1 ATANAA
7 DVVILLES
15 GVVVGP
21 GWLDHLLVAFAA
33 DPQNGLAG
41 PSTNHAWNEQCVF
54 PHSKGTLAEVTRTAR
69 DALNRF
75 GGEVR
80 TLEPLYSLVDFCYAV
95 RREVIE
101 VIGAADES
109 YGLGPCWEM
118 DYNVRA
124 ARAGFRG
131 VWACA
136 AYVYRAPFTVR
147 RRREEALRFEASKR
161 RYQDKFCGRRLRGE
175 RGPYRSH
182 CRGDACPNFAP
193 AAPSPS

>member
-1 ATANAA
+1 MSVSLMKRVCIGIHVHAEPERLHATLVSLRSHTTFPYDLLLLPDGPDTATQVALAALREVPQLPTTDPRGAPACFNRLATANAA

-15 GVVVGP
+15 GAVVGP

-80 TLEPLYSLVDFCYAV
+80 TLE
-95 RREVIE
+95 
-101 VIGAADES
+101 
-109 YGLGPCWEM
+109 
-118 DYNVRA
+118 
-124 ARAGFRG
+124 
-131 VWACA
+131 
-136 AYVYRAPFTVR
+136 
-147 RRREEALRFEASKR
+147 
-161 RYQDKFCGRRLRGE
+161 
-175 RGPYRSH
+175 
-182 CRGDACPNFAP
+182 
-193 AAPSPS
+193 